1 MSNGQNASA
10 SLQAIIG
17 MTEHGILYQDYAKLE
32 YARLLW
38 KRPDMRARLLRHWTD
53 SRHPHAE
60 RFNEWR
66 AEVEKLLSSP
76 PDSDDQLDRELRTL
90 GLSLR
95 VVIREIPSVFGD
107 FF

>member
-10 SLQAIIG
+10 SSQAVTG
-17 MTEHGILYQDYAKLE
+17 MTEHGILYQHYAKLE
-32 YARLLW
+32 YRRLLRR
-38 KRPDMRARLLRHWTD
+38 RPDMRERLLRHWTD
-53 SRHPHAE
+53 PRHPHAE

-66 AEVEKLLSSP
+66 AEVEKLLASP
-76 PDSDDQLDRELRTL
+76 PDSDDALDRELRTR

-95 VVIREIPSVFGD
+95 VVVREIPSVFGD